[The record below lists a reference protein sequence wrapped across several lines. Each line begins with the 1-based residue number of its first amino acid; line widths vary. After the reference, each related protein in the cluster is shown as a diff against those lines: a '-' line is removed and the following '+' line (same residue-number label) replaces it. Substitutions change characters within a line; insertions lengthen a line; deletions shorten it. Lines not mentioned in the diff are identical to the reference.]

1 MHTFFGCIYNIDII
15 ILFLSHFLPLHSF
28 RKDLALRRA
37 VNLIIY
43 LLILLYIMGY
53 PGSSYVSSIDQ
64 NSQNKDTNDCI
75 MQFVETRSEY
85 GDFRLW
91 KNEKVG
97 FRKELHDLNGK
108 VAGHL
113 YNVTNN
119 SNIIGYI
126 IINPHTP
133 DVLEYALGLSPYDA
147 YLSCHNLRRLDN
159 ELMFIYNGPGYYGI
173 SIKSQGKP
181 LKFLKVTIDKFKGFN
196 PLKHAAKLA
205 KEKNIVI
212 MGSTPYVWDSHMDE
226 ENGYYLTEKV
236 LLDVQDFQ
244 RYKGCGPTSAA
255 NIVYYW
261 DKYYPTLVSDRQKP
275 KQVIEELASRMY
287 TTFSATLPT
296 DFRDGLK
303 SYLNASYRCRGR
315 FDVFWYSDASGK
327 KTYETICSE
336 IKIGRPGAVLYL
348 GSPYWGNHYANFVGY
363 CRIITPKGISNF
375 YIIHDNWDATPVN
388 IYRNWYADEPF
399 IDSIFKVTD
408 KKEDG
413 RLEL

>member
-1 MHTFFGCIYNIDII
+1 M
-15 ILFLSHFLPLHSF
+15 
-28 RKDLALRRA
+28 RRLADS
-37 VNLIIY
+37 IIY
-43 LLILLYIMGY
+43 LIVFFLVLGC
-53 PGSSYVSSIDQ
+53 PKTSHVSSTAPSTQNNDIDA
-64 NSQNKDTNDCI
+64 CI
-75 MQFVETRSEY
+75 LQFVKARSEY

-91 KNEKVG
+91 ENEKVG
-97 FRKELHDLNGK
+97 FRKVLYDLEGRI
-108 VAGHL
+108 AGHL

-119 SNIIGYI
+119 GKIIGYV
-126 IINPHTP
+126 IINPYTS
-133 DVLEYALGLSPYDA
+133 DILEYALGLSPYDA
-147 YLSCHNLRRLDN
+147 YITCKNLESMDN
-159 ELMFIYNGPGYYGI
+159 KLKFIYNDAGYYGI
-173 SIKSQGKP
+173 AAGSGEKP
-181 LKFLKVTIDKFKGFN
+181 MKLLRVTSDGLVGFN

-408 KKEDG
+408 KKEDD